1 MINVSTQLKKE
12 SLTNRNYYV
21 TANVTLSDGTTLKL
35 GKKDFYLSG
44 NSLVDSADSGDFP
57 VGVAIEKTA
66 SLSLVNDD
74 GRFDDY
80 NFNGARFVI
89 FLNLQL
95 SDKLE
100 TIKRGTYIVSKK
112 PATASEISLS
122 LLDKMHN
129 TDKTYDSNLSFP
141 CTVKELLSECC
152 QQCGITLGD
161 VTFPNADFQIQKAP
175 SNATYRTVIG
185 MCAGIAG
192 GNARIDENDLLR
204 IITFDKTFTN
214 TTVYDGGAV
223 KNWTNGDDLDGG
235 TLNPWTTGTV
245 VDGGTLN
252 NNDYHALFS
261 IQNLQYDVDDI
272 IVTGVKYVEDETEYM
287 SGQDGY
293 VITIDNQLLSGNAQ
307 AGVEAIGNQL
317 IGLRMRPFSCDG
329 IANGYATFGD
339 PVEFIDTKNRVFRSF
354 ATDIEFVFGGSTS
367 WSCSAKSAEEDTSEF
382 IGEQQVAVEQ
392 SKKDIEKKLS
402 AYDVK
407 LKQMNELA
415 ANTLGFFYTEEIQED
430 GSVITY
436 RHDKPTLAD
445 SKIIYKTGVAGF
457 FLSIDGGQ
465 TWKAGFDSNGD
476 AVLNILYAIGIQSE
490 WINTRGLTAKD
501 NEGNITFRVDAGT
514 GRIDIIADSFMLRGK
529 TVEELAQSE
538 LNNFVSSVF
547 NDTVTNL
554 QAQID
559 GQIESFYYDYEPL
572 LTNEPASTW
581 ESDIDKIKHE
591 GDLFYW
597 KSKGFAYRFMK
608 EGDGWKWQLVQDTD
622 ITKAME
628 QAAKAQDT
636 ADGKRRVFTSTPQP
650 PYDAGDLWA
659 TSTEDGKASIKIC
672 KAGRDAGSFSSDDW
686 IDPKYVDGT
695 DVDDAITEYDTSL
708 GQTEVFNKLTNGGS
722 NKGIYIEDGEL
733 YINASYIL
741 SGVLAGKLINGKG
754 LNVTDKN
761 NQVTLKIDDDGNVYI
776 KATEFSLEGKNISD
790 VVAEESDKFR
800 TLNVILSNE
809 YQGIPTDKDGGYTS
823 FPSCSTTVKVLY
835 GSEDV
840 TKTSIIEWSASSG
853 VYGSSSGET
862 YIVTGLRAD
871 TGTVKVT
878 VTRGSL
884 TAEKI
889 FAIAKQ
895 KQGIQGIQGQTG
907 ATGATGNGISSITTY
922 YLASAYSSGIYTST
936 SGWTTSV
943 QSPTTSKP
951 YLWSY
956 QITYYTN
963 GGSSSTSPHIIGVR
977 GSDGADAGDLTQ
989 KQIFNILTNNGQTQ
1003 GIYLQNGHLYINAS
1017 YIKSGQISADL
1028 INLKNINVTNSSGT
1042 STFAIDDYGNVTLRP
1057 NTFALTN
1064 GDTIYS
1070 VAEDKASTALS
1081 SANSYTDNALSNLD
1095 IGKMSK
1101 QEIIDVLSDN
1111 SSNKGLYLSNGNV
1124 YMNADYINTGE
1135 LAGWEVGYKKL
1146 SASGTYGEVTLD
1158 ASTGEIYSE
1167 TNTGIYVPGYGTLY
1181 GTRIRGIN
1189 LYTGVVHASSVSLSN
1204 SVSAGDSVSASGK
1217 VKAGTHIEASGHFYS
1232 VGTGT
1237 DLADASIRGKLKVSG
1252 TKSRSVST
1260 VDYDEQ
1266 LFYCYEM
1273 PTPFFGDIGESVI
1286 SDDGT
1291 CMIDID
1297 DIFQE
1302 SANVGIKYY
1311 VFLQREG
1318 EGDCWI
1324 AEKEQNYFIVK
1335 GTPGLKFS
1343 FEIKARQAEYEHMRF
1358 TDPGDTAYT
1367 DARDIEIPEPNYESE
1382 EAEVSEPDYESELIN
1397 DRLSIINQMEVIL

>member
-21 TANVTLSDGTTLKL
+21 TANVTLSNGTTLKL

-44 NSLVDSADSGDFP
+44 NSLVDSADSRDFP

-74 GRFDDY
+74 GRFDGY
-80 NFNGARFVI
+80 NFNAARFVI
-89 FLNLQL
+89 FLNVQL
-95 SDKLE
+95 SDRIE
-100 TIKRGTYIVSKK
+100 AIKRGTYIVSKK

-129 TDKTYDSNLSFP
+129 ADKTYDSNLSFP

-161 VTFPNADFQIQKAP
+161 AMFPNADFQIRKAP

-185 MCAGIAG
+185 MCAGIVG

-214 TTVYDGGAV
+214 TTIYDGGAV

-245 VDGGTLN
+245 IDGGTLS

-261 IQNLQYDVDDI
+261 IQNLQYDVDDV

-307 AGVEAIGNQL
+307 AGIEAIGSQL

-354 ATDIEFVFGGSTS
+354 VTNVEFVFGGSTS
-367 WSCSAKSAEEDTSEF
+367 WGCSAKSAEEDVSEF
-382 IGEQQVAVEQ
+382 VGGQQAAVEQ

-415 ANTLGFFYTEEIQED
+415 ANTLGFFYTEEVQED

-445 SKIIYKTGVAGF
+445 SKVIYKTGVDGF
-457 FLSIDGGQ
+457 FLSVDGGQ

-490 WINTRGLTAKD
+490 WINTRGFTAKD
-501 NEGNITFRVDAGT
+501 NNGNT
-514 GRIDIIADSFMLRGK
+514 
-529 TVEELAQSE
+529 
-538 LNNFVSSVF
+538 
-547 NDTVTNL
+547 
-554 QAQID
+554 
-559 GQIESFYYDYEPL
+559 
-572 LTNEPASTW
+572 
-581 ESDIDKIKHE
+581 
-591 GDLFYW
+591 
-597 KSKGFAYRFMK
+597 
-608 EGDGWKWQLVQDTD
+608 
-622 ITKAME
+622 
-628 QAAKAQDT
+628 
-636 ADGKRRVFTSTPQP
+636 
-650 PYDAGDLWA
+650 
-659 TSTEDGKASIKIC
+659 
-672 KAGRDAGSFSSDDW
+672 
-686 IDPKYVDGT
+686 
-695 DVDDAITEYDTSL
+695 
-708 GQTEVFNKLTNGGS
+708 
-722 NKGIYIEDGEL
+722 
-733 YINASYIL
+733 
-741 SGVLAGKLINGKG
+741 
-754 LNVTDKN
+754 
-761 NQVTLKIDDDGNVYI
+761 TLKID
-776 KATEFSLEGKNISD
+776 
-790 VVAEESDKFR
+790 
-800 TLNVILSNE
+800 
-809 YQGIPTDKDGGYTS
+809 
-823 FPSCSTTVKVLY
+823 
-835 GSEDV
+835 
-840 TKTSIIEWSASSG
+840 
-853 VYGSSSGET
+853 
-862 YIVTGLRAD
+862 AD
-871 TGTVKVT
+871 TGAVT
-878 VTRGSL
+878 LEVENFTLKSRTIEQIAKDVVDGAVQNNVTIPNYYGTYVPTLQNYPASEWKSEEYKKHDGSIFMNFSTSRVYMFSGTDGTWQEL
-884 TAEKI
+884 DAEKI
-889 FAIAKQ
+889 VNFERVFNALTDNGKQ
-895 KQGIQGIQGQTG
+895 E
-907 ATGATGNGISSITTY
+907 
-922 YLASAYSSGIYTST
+922 GIYM
-936 SGWTTSV
+936 
-943 QSPTTSKP
+943 
-951 YLWSY
+951 
-956 QITYYTN
+956 
-963 GGSSSTSPHIIGVR
+963 
-977 GSDGADAGDLTQ
+977 
-989 KQIFNILTNNGQTQ
+989 
-1003 GIYLQNGHLYINAS
+1003 QNGHLYINAS

-1042 STFAIDDYGNVTLRP
+1042 STFAIDNYGNVTLRP
-1057 NTFALTN
+1057 NTFVLAN

-1070 VAEDKASTALS
+1070 IAENKASTALS
-1081 SANSYTDNALSNLD
+1081 NAKNYTDNALSNLD

-1135 LAGWEVGYKKL
+1135 LAGWEVGHKKL
-1146 SASGTYGEVTLD
+1146 SASGTYGEVILD
-1158 ASTGEIYSE
+1158 ASSGEIYSE
-1167 TNTGIYVPGYGTLY
+1167 TNTGVYVPGYGTLY

-1189 LYTGVVHASSVSLSN
+1189 LYTGTVHASSASFN
-1204 SVSAGDSVSASGK
+1204 TSVSASSISASSVSASGK
-1217 VKAGTHIEASGHFYS
+1217 VKAGTHVEASGHFYS
-1232 VGTGT
+1232 IGTGT
-1237 DLADASIRGKLKVSG
+1237 DLADASIRGKLKVNG

-1343 FEIKARQAEYEHMRF
+1343 FEIKARQVEYEHMRF

-1382 EAEVSEPDYESELIN
+1382 EAEVLEPDYESELIN
-1397 DRLSIINQMEVIL
+1397 DRLSIINQMEVIS

>member
-21 TANVTLSDGTTLKL
+21 TANVTLSNGTTLKL

-74 GRFDDY
+74 GRFDGY
-80 NFNGARFVI
+80 NFNAARFVI
-89 FLNLQL
+89 FLNVQL
-95 SDKLE
+95 SDRIE
-100 TIKRGTYIVSKK
+100 AIKRGTYIVSKK

-129 TDKTYDSNLSFP
+129 ADKTYDSNLSFP
-141 CTVKELLSECC
+141 CTTKELLSECC
-152 QQCGITLGD
+152 RQCNITLGD
-161 VTFPNADFQIQKAP
+161 ATFPNSNFQIQQAP
-175 SNATYRTVIG
+175 SSATYRTVIG

-214 TTVYDGGAV
+214 TTIYDGGAV
-223 KNWTNGDDLDGG
+223 KNWTGGDNLDGG
-235 TLNPWTTGTV
+235 ALNPWTTGTV
-245 VDGGTLN
+245 IDGGTLS

-261 IQNLQYDVDDI
+261 IQNLQYDVDDV
-272 IVTGVKYVEDETEYM
+272 IVTGVKYVEDEIEYM

-293 VITIDNQLLSGNAQ
+293 VLTIDNQLLSGNAQ

-354 ATDIEFVFGGSTS
+354 ATNVEFVFGGSTS
-367 WSCSAKSAEEDTSEF
+367 WSCSAKSAEEDASEF
-382 IGEQQVAVEQ
+382 IGEQQAAVEQ
-392 SKKDIEKKLS
+392 AKKDAEKKLS

-415 ANTLGFFYTEEIQED
+415 ANTLGFFYTEERQED

-445 SKIIYKTGVAGF
+445 SKVIYKTGVDGF

-490 WINTRGLTAKD
+490 WINTRGFTAKD
-501 NEGNITFRVDAGT
+501 NNGNTTLG
-514 GRIDIIADSFMLRGK
+514 ID
-529 TVEELAQSE
+529 
-538 LNNFVSSVF
+538 
-547 NDTVTNL
+547 
-554 QAQID
+554 
-559 GQIESFYYDYEPL
+559 
-572 LTNEPASTW
+572 
-581 ESDIDKIKHE
+581 
-591 GDLFYW
+591 
-597 KSKGFAYRFMK
+597 
-608 EGDGWKWQLVQDTD
+608 
-622 ITKAME
+622 
-628 QAAKAQDT
+628 
-636 ADGKRRVFTSTPQP
+636 
-650 PYDAGDLWA
+650 
-659 TSTEDGKASIKIC
+659 
-672 KAGRDAGSFSSDDW
+672 
-686 IDPKYVDGT
+686 
-695 DVDDAITEYDTSL
+695 
-708 GQTEVFNKLTNGGS
+708 
-722 NKGIYIEDGEL
+722 
-733 YINASYIL
+733 
-741 SGVLAGKLINGKG
+741 
-754 LNVTDKN
+754 
-761 NQVTLKIDDDGNVYI
+761 
-776 KATEFSLEGKNISD
+776 
-790 VVAEESDKFR
+790 
-800 TLNVILSNE
+800 
-809 YQGIPTDKDGGYTS
+809 
-823 FPSCSTTVKVLY
+823 
-835 GSEDV
+835 
-840 TKTSIIEWSASSG
+840 
-853 VYGSSSGET
+853 
-862 YIVTGLRAD
+862 AD
-871 TGTVKVT
+871 TGAVT
-878 VTRGSL
+878 LEVENFTLKSRTIEQIAKDVVDGSVRNVTIPNYYGTYTPTLQNYPASEWKSEEYEKHDGSIFMNFSTSQVYMFSGTDGAWREL
-884 TAEKI
+884 DAEKI
-889 FAIAKQ
+889 VNFERVFNALTDNGKQ
-895 KQGIQGIQGQTG
+895 E
-907 ATGATGNGISSITTY
+907 
-922 YLASAYSSGIYTST
+922 GIYM
-936 SGWTTSV
+936 
-943 QSPTTSKP
+943 
-951 YLWSY
+951 
-956 QITYYTN
+956 
-963 GGSSSTSPHIIGVR
+963 
-977 GSDGADAGDLTQ
+977 
-989 KQIFNILTNNGQTQ
+989 
-1003 GIYLQNGHLYINAS
+1003 QNGHLYINAS

-1028 INLKNINVTNSSGT
+1028 INLKNINVTNSSGV
-1042 STFAIDDYGNVTLRP
+1042 STFAIDNYGNVTLKP

-1081 SANSYTDNALSNLD
+1081 NANRYTDNALSDLD

-1101 QEIIDVLSDN
+1101 QEIINVLSDN
-1111 SSNKGLYLSNGNV
+1111 SNNKGLYLSNGNV

-1135 LAGWEVGYKKL
+1135 LAGWKVGLKKL
-1146 SASGTYGEVTLD
+1146 SASGTYGAVTLD
-1158 ASTGEIYSE
+1158 ASAGEIYSE

-1189 LYTGVVHASSVSLSN
+1189 LYTGTVHASSASIGT
-1204 SVSAGDSVSASGK
+1204 SVSADSVSTSK
-1217 VKAGTHIEASGHFYS
+1217 KIEVGTHVEASGHFYS
-1232 VGTGT
+1232 GGTGT

-1324 AEKEQNYFIVK
+1324 AEKEQNYFVVK

-1382 EAEVSEPDYESELIN
+1382 ETEVSEPDYESELIN
-1397 DRLSIINQMEVIL
+1397 DRLSIINQMEVIS

>member
-21 TANVTLSDGTTLKL
+21 TANVTLSNGTTLKL

-57 VGVAIEKTA
+57 VGVAIAKTA

-74 GRFDDY
+74 GRFDGY
-80 NFNGARFVI
+80 NFNAARFVI
-89 FLNLQL
+89 FLNVQL
-95 SDKLE
+95 SDRIE

-129 TDKTYDSNLSFP
+129 ADKTYDSNLSFP

-161 VTFPNADFQIQKAP
+161 AMFPNADFQIQKVP

-185 MCAGIAG
+185 MCAGIVG

-214 TTVYDGGAV
+214 TTIYDGGAV

-245 VDGGTLN
+245 IDGGTLS

-261 IQNLQYDVDDI
+261 IQNLQYDVDDV

-307 AGVEAIGNQL
+307 AGIEAIGSQL

-354 ATDIEFVFGGSTS
+354 ATNVEFVFGGSTS
-367 WSCSAKSAEEDTSEF
+367 WSCSAKSAEEDASEF
-382 IGEQQVAVEQ
+382 IGGQQAVVEQ
-392 SKKDIEKKLS
+392 AKKDTEKKLS

-415 ANTLGFFYTEEIQED
+415 ANTLGFFYTEEAQED

-445 SKIIYKTGVAGF
+445 SKVIYKTSADGF
-457 FLSIDGGQ
+457 FLSVDGGQ

-490 WINTRGLTAKD
+490 WINTRGFTAKD
-501 NEGNITFRVDAGT
+501 NNGDVTFRVDADT
-514 GRIDIIADSFMLRGK
+514 GHVDIVANSFQLKGK
-529 TVEELAQSE
+529 TIQEIAKESAKNYVD
-538 LNNFVSSVF
+538 SV
-547 NDTVTNL
+547 V
-554 QAQID
+554 ID
-559 GQIESFYYDYEPL
+559 GIDVSTQYFYAYDPTLENAPASEWTDVDAKDKHLNDIFYNTSTKKMFRFVKIDGTYSWESFDDPDIKVAL
-572 LTNEPASTW
+572 DAAST
-581 ESDIDKIKHE
+581 
-591 GDLFYW
+591 
-597 KSKGFAYRFMK
+597 
-608 EGDGWKWQLVQDTD
+608 
-622 ITKAME
+622 
-628 QAAKAQDT
+628 AQDT
-636 ADGKRRVFTSTPQP
+636 ADGKRRVFLVTPTP
-650 PYDAGDLWA
+650 PYDEGDMWV
-659 TSTEDGKASIKIC
+659 TSTTNGKGEIKIC
-672 KAGRDAGSFSSDDW
+672 KTPRKSGAFSSADW
-686 IDPKYVDGT
+686 ISPSYVDSD
-695 DVDDAITEYDTSL
+695 DVDNAISEYDTSL
-708 GQTEVFNKLTNGGS
+708 GQPEVFNKLTNNGK
-722 NKGIYIEDGEL
+722 NKGIYIQDGEL

-761 NQVTLKIDDDGNVYI
+761 GQVTLKIDDDGNVYI

-790 VVAEESDKFR
+790 VVAEESGKFR

-823 FPSCSTTVKVLY
+823 FPSCSTTVQVLY

-840 TKTSIIEWSASSG
+840 TKTSIIEWSTSSG
-853 VYGSSSGET
+853 VYGSSYGET
-862 YIVTGLRAD
+862 YIVTGLSTDA
-871 TGTVKVT
+871 GTVKVT

-895 KQGIQGIQGQTG
+895 KQGIQGMQGQTGATG
-907 ATGATGNGISSITTY
+907 ATGATGNGISSVTTY
-922 YLASAYSSGIYTST
+922 YLATSESNYVYTYT
-936 SGWTTSV
+936 SGWTTSI
-943 QSPTTSKP
+943 QTPTADKP

-956 QITYYTN
+956 QTTYYTDGTSN
-963 GGSSSTSPHIIGVR
+963 STSPHIIGIR
-977 GSDGADAGDLTQ
+977 GKDGENGKDAGDLTQ
-989 KQIFNILTNNGQTQ
+989 EQIFNILTNNGQTQ
-1003 GIYLQNGHLYINAS
+1003 GIYLQNSLLYINAS
-1017 YIKSGQISADL
+1017 YI
-1028 INLKNINVTNSSGT
+1028 
-1042 STFAIDDYGNVTLRP
+1042 
-1057 NTFALTN
+1057 
-1064 GDTIYS
+1064 
-1070 VAEDKASTALS
+1070 
-1081 SANSYTDNALSNLD
+1081 
-1095 IGKMSK
+1095 
-1101 QEIIDVLSDN
+1101 
-1111 SSNKGLYLSNGNV
+1111 
-1124 YMNADYINTGE
+1124 NTGA

-1146 SASGTYGEVTLD
+1146 TADGTYGKIILN
-1158 ASTGEIYSE
+1158 ASTGEVYSE
-1167 TNTGIYVPGYGTLY
+1167 TNTGVYVPGYGTLY

-1189 LYTGVVHASSVSLSN
+1189 LYTGTVHASSVSVN
-1204 SVSAGDSVSASGK
+1204 TSVSAGSVSADSISASKK
-1217 VKAGTHIEASGHFYS
+1217 VKAGTHVEASGHFYS

-1237 DLADASIRGKLKVSG
+1237 DLADLSVRG
-1252 TKSRSVST
+1252 TKKRIFPT
-1260 VDYDEQ
+1260 KNYGTQ
-1266 LFYCYEM
+1266 AFYCYEM
-1273 PTPFFGDIGESVI
+1273 ASPMFGDIGEASI
-1286 SDDGT
+1286 SEDGT
-1291 CMIDID
+1291 CLIDID

-1302 SANVGIKYY
+1302 STNVRIEYY
-1311 VFLQREG
+1311 VFLQKEG
-1318 EGDCWI
+1318 DGDCWVDQ
-1324 AEKEQNYFIVK
+1324 KEQTYFTVK
-1335 GTPGLKFS
+1335 GTPGLKFA
-1343 FEIKARQAEYEHMRF
+1343 FEVKARQADYEHMRF
-1358 TDPGDTAYT
+1358 ADASETAYDRAIDT
-1367 DARDIEIPEPNYESE
+1367 DMPEPDYSKSLEI
-1382 EAEVSEPDYESELIN
+1382 SEPDYEKELLN
-1397 DRLSIINQMEVIL
+1397 NRKKIIDEMEEIS

>member
-1 MINVSTQLKKE
+1 MINVSTQFKKE

-21 TANVTLSDGTTLKL
+21 TANVTLSNGTALKL

-74 GRFDDY
+74 GRFDGY
-80 NFNGARFVI
+80 NFNAARFVI
-89 FLNLQL
+89 FLNVQL
-95 SDKLE
+95 SDRIE

-152 QQCGITLGD
+152 QQCKITLGD
-161 VTFPNADFQIQKAP
+161 AMFPNADFQIQKAP
-175 SNATYRTVIG
+175 SNTTYRTAIG

-214 TTVYDGGAV
+214 TAIYDGGTV
-223 KNWTNGDDLDGG
+223 KNWTGGDNLDGG

-245 VDGGTLN
+245 IDGGTLN

-261 IQNLQYDVDDI
+261 IQNLQYDVDDVV
-272 IVTGVKYVEDETEYM
+272 VTGVKYIEDETEYM

-354 ATDIEFVFGGSTS
+354 VTDIEFVFGGSTS
-367 WSCSAKSAEEDTSEF
+367 WSCNAKSAEEDVSEF
-382 IGEQQVAVEQ
+382 TGGQQAVVEQ
-392 SKKDIEKKLS
+392 VKKDTEKKLS

-415 ANTLGFFYTEEIQED
+415 ANTLGFYYTEEVQAD
-430 GSVITY
+430 GSTISY

-445 SKIIYKTGVAGF
+445 SKVIYKTGVDGF

-490 WINTRGLTAKD
+490 WINTRGFTAKD
-501 NEGNITFRVDAGT
+501 NNGNTT
-514 GRIDIIADSFMLRGK
+514 LRIDANTGAVTLEVENFTLKSRTIEQIAKDVVNGAVR
-529 TVEELAQSE
+529 
-538 LNNFVSSVF
+538 N
-547 NDTVTNL
+547 VTIPNYYGTYVPTL
-554 QAQID
+554 QN
-559 GQIESFYYDYEPL
+559 Y
-572 LTNEPASTW
+572 PASEW
-581 ESDIDKIKHE
+581 KKEEYEKHD
-591 GDLFYW
+591 G
-597 KSKGFAYRFMK
+597 SIFMN
-608 EGDGWKWQLVQDTD
+608 
-622 ITKAME
+622 
-628 QAAKAQDT
+628 
-636 ADGKRRVFTSTPQP
+636 FSTSQV
-650 PYDAGDLWA
+650 YM
-659 TSTEDGKASIKIC
+659 
-672 KAGRDAGSFSSDDW
+672 FSGT
-686 IDPKYVDGT
+686 DGT
-695 DVDDAITEYDTSL
+695 W
-708 GQTEVFNKLTNGGS
+708 K
-722 NKGIYIEDGEL
+722 EL
-733 YINASYIL
+733 
-741 SGVLAGKLINGKG
+741 
-754 LNVTDKN
+754 D
-761 NQVTLKIDDDGNVYI
+761 
-776 KATEFSLEGKNISD
+776 
-790 VVAEESDKFR
+790 
-800 TLNVILSNE
+800 
-809 YQGIPTDKDGGYTS
+809 
-823 FPSCSTTVKVLY
+823 
-835 GSEDV
+835 
-840 TKTSIIEWSASSG
+840 
-853 VYGSSSGET
+853 
-862 YIVTGLRAD
+862 
-871 TGTVKVT
+871 
-878 VTRGSL
+878 
-884 TAEKI
+884 AEKI
-889 FAIAKQ
+889 VNFERVFNAL
-895 KQGIQGIQGQTG
+895 TD
-907 ATGATGNGISSITTY
+907 NGRQE
-922 YLASAYSSGIYTST
+922 GIYM
-936 SGWTTSV
+936 
-943 QSPTTSKP
+943 
-951 YLWSY
+951 
-956 QITYYTN
+956 
-963 GGSSSTSPHIIGVR
+963 
-977 GSDGADAGDLTQ
+977 
-989 KQIFNILTNNGQTQ
+989 
-1003 GIYLQNGHLYINAS
+1003 QNGHLYINAS

-1028 INLKNINVTNSSGT
+1028 INLKNINVTNSSGI
-1042 STFAIDDYGNVTLRP
+1042 STFAIDNYGNVTLRP
-1057 NTFALTN
+1057 NTFVLTN

-1070 VAEDKASTALS
+1070 IAENKASAALS
-1081 SANSYTDNALSNLD
+1081 NANRYTDNALGNLD

-1101 QEIIDVLSDN
+1101 QEIINVLSDN

-1135 LAGWEVGYKKL
+1135 LAGWKVELKKL
-1146 SASGTYGEVTLD
+1146 SASGTYGKVTLD
-1158 ASTGEIYSE
+1158 ASAGEIYSE
-1167 TNTGIYVPGYGTLY
+1167 TNTGVYVPGYGTLY
-1181 GTRIRGIN
+1181 GTRIRGID
-1189 LYTGVVHASSVSLSN
+1189 LYTGTVHASSVSVDT
-1204 SVSAGDSVSASGK
+1204 SVSAGSVSASKK
-1217 VKAGTHIEASGHFYS
+1217 VTAGTHIEARGHFYS
-1232 VGTGT
+1232 AGTGT

-1273 PTPFFGDIGESVI
+1273 PTPFFGDIGESAI
-1286 SDDGT
+1286 SEDGT

-1311 VFLQREG
+1311 VFLQKEG

-1343 FEIKARQAEYEHMRF
+1343 FEIKARQIEYEHMRF
-1358 TDPGDTAYT
+1358 ADPGDTAYT
-1367 DARDIEIPEPNYESE
+1367 DAEDIEIP
-1382 EAEVSEPDYESELIN
+1382 EPDYESELID
-1397 DRLSIINQMEVIL
+1397 DRANIINQMEVIS

>member
-21 TANVTLSDGTTLKL
+21 TANVTLSNGATLKL

-74 GRFDDY
+74 GRFDGY
-80 NFNGARFVI
+80 NFNAARFVI
-89 FLNLQL
+89 FLNVRL
-95 SDKLE
+95 SDRIE

-129 TDKTYDSNLSFP
+129 ADKTYDSNLSFP

-161 VTFPNADFQIQKAP
+161 AMFPNADFQIQKAP

-185 MCAGIAG
+185 MCAGIVG

-214 TTVYDGGAV
+214 TTIYDGGAV

-245 VDGGTLN
+245 IDGGTLS

-261 IQNLQYDVDDI
+261 IQNLQYDVDDV

-307 AGVEAIGNQL
+307 AGIEAIGSQL

-354 ATDIEFVFGGSTS
+354 VTNVEFVFGGSTS
-367 WSCSAKSAEEDTSEF
+367 WGCSAKSAEEDVSEF
-382 IGEQQVAVEQ
+382 VGGQQAAVEQ

-415 ANTLGFFYTEEIQED
+415 ANTLGFFYTEEVQED

-445 SKIIYKTGVAGF
+445 SKVIYKTGVDGF
-457 FLSIDGGQ
+457 FLSVDGGQ

-490 WINTRGLTAKD
+490 WINTRGFTAKD
-501 NEGNITFRVDAGT
+501 NNGNT
-514 GRIDIIADSFMLRGK
+514 
-529 TVEELAQSE
+529 
-538 LNNFVSSVF
+538 
-547 NDTVTNL
+547 
-554 QAQID
+554 
-559 GQIESFYYDYEPL
+559 
-572 LTNEPASTW
+572 
-581 ESDIDKIKHE
+581 
-591 GDLFYW
+591 
-597 KSKGFAYRFMK
+597 
-608 EGDGWKWQLVQDTD
+608 
-622 ITKAME
+622 
-628 QAAKAQDT
+628 
-636 ADGKRRVFTSTPQP
+636 
-650 PYDAGDLWA
+650 
-659 TSTEDGKASIKIC
+659 
-672 KAGRDAGSFSSDDW
+672 
-686 IDPKYVDGT
+686 
-695 DVDDAITEYDTSL
+695 
-708 GQTEVFNKLTNGGS
+708 
-722 NKGIYIEDGEL
+722 
-733 YINASYIL
+733 
-741 SGVLAGKLINGKG
+741 
-754 LNVTDKN
+754 
-761 NQVTLKIDDDGNVYI
+761 TLKID
-776 KATEFSLEGKNISD
+776 
-790 VVAEESDKFR
+790 
-800 TLNVILSNE
+800 
-809 YQGIPTDKDGGYTS
+809 
-823 FPSCSTTVKVLY
+823 
-835 GSEDV
+835 
-840 TKTSIIEWSASSG
+840 
-853 VYGSSSGET
+853 
-862 YIVTGLRAD
+862 AD
-871 TGTVKVT
+871 TGAVT
-878 VTRGSL
+878 LEVENFTLKSRTIEQIAKDVVDGAVQNNVTIPNYYGTYVPTLQNYPASEWKSEEYKKHDGSIFMNFSTSRVYMFSGTDGTWQEL
-884 TAEKI
+884 DAEKI
-889 FAIAKQ
+889 VNFERVFNALTDNGKQ
-895 KQGIQGIQGQTG
+895 E
-907 ATGATGNGISSITTY
+907 
-922 YLASAYSSGIYTST
+922 GIYM
-936 SGWTTSV
+936 
-943 QSPTTSKP
+943 
-951 YLWSY
+951 
-956 QITYYTN
+956 
-963 GGSSSTSPHIIGVR
+963 
-977 GSDGADAGDLTQ
+977 
-989 KQIFNILTNNGQTQ
+989 
-1003 GIYLQNGHLYINAS
+1003 QNGHLYINAS

-1042 STFAIDDYGNVTLRP
+1042 STFAIDNYGNVTLRP
-1057 NTFALTN
+1057 NTFVLAN

-1081 SANSYTDNALSNLD
+1081 NANRYTDNALSDLD

-1135 LAGWEVGYKKL
+1135 LAGWEVGHKKL
-1146 SASGTYGEVTLD
+1146 SASGTYGEVILD
-1158 ASTGEIYSE
+1158 ASSGEIYSE
-1167 TNTGIYVPGYGTLY
+1167 TNTGVYVPGYGTLY

-1189 LYTGVVHASSVSLSN
+1189 LYTGTVHASSASFN
-1204 SVSAGDSVSASGK
+1204 TSVSASSISASSVSASGK
-1217 VKAGTHIEASGHFYS
+1217 VKAGTHVEASGHFYS
-1232 VGTGT
+1232 IGTGT
-1237 DLADASIRGKLKVSG
+1237 DLADASIRGKLKVNG

-1318 EGDCWI
+1318 EGNCWI

-1397 DRLSIINQMEVIL
+1397 DRLNIINQMEVIS

>member
-21 TANVTLSDGTTLKL
+21 TANVTLSNGTTLKL

-74 GRFDDY
+74 GRFDGY
-80 NFNGARFVI
+80 NFNAARFVI
-89 FLNLQL
+89 FLNVQL
-95 SDKLE
+95 SDRIE

-129 TDKTYDSNLSFP
+129 ADKTYDSNLSFP

-161 VTFPNADFQIQKAP
+161 AMFPNADFQIRKAP

-214 TTVYDGGAV
+214 TTIYDGGAV

-245 VDGGTLN
+245 IDGGTLS

-261 IQNLQYDVDDI
+261 IQNLQYDVDDV
-272 IVTGVKYVEDETEYM
+272 IVTGVKYVEDEAEYM

-354 ATDIEFVFGGSTS
+354 VTDIEFVFGGSTS
-367 WSCSAKSAEEDTSEF
+367 WSCSAKSAEEDASEF
-382 IGEQQVAVEQ
+382 IGEQQAVVEQ
-392 SKKDIEKKLS
+392 AKKDTEKKLS
-402 AYDVK
+402 AYDIK

-415 ANTLGFFYTEEIQED
+415 ANTLGFFYTEEMQED

-445 SKIIYKTGVAGF
+445 SKVIYKTGVDGF

-490 WINTRGLTAKD
+490 WINTRGFTAKD
-501 NEGNITFRVDAGT
+501 NNGDVTLRVDADT
-514 GRIDIIADSFMLRGK
+514 GRVDIVANSFQLKGK
-529 TVEELAQSE
+529 TIKEIANESAKSYVDSVITDGIDVSTQYFYAYDPTLENVPASE
-538 LNNFVSSVF
+538 WTDVDAKDKHLNDIFYNTSTKKMFRFVK
-547 NDTVTNL
+547 
-554 QAQID
+554 ID
-559 GQIESFYYDYEPL
+559 GTYSWESFDDPDIKVAL
-572 LTNEPASTW
+572 DAAST
-581 ESDIDKIKHE
+581 
-591 GDLFYW
+591 
-597 KSKGFAYRFMK
+597 
-608 EGDGWKWQLVQDTD
+608 
-622 ITKAME
+622 
-628 QAAKAQDT
+628 AQDT
-636 ADGKRRVFTSTPQP
+636 ADGKRRVFLVTPTP
-650 PYDAGDLWA
+650 PYDEGDMWV
-659 TSTEDGKASIKIC
+659 TSTTNGKGEIKIC
-672 KAGRDAGSFSSDDW
+672 KTPRKSGAFSSADW
-686 IDPKYVDGT
+686 ISPSYVDSD
-695 DVDDAITEYDTSL
+695 DVDNAISEYDTSL
-708 GQTEVFNKLTNGGS
+708 GQPEVFNKLTNNGK
-722 NKGIYIEDGEL
+722 NKGIYIQDGEL

-761 NQVTLKIDDDGNVYI
+761 GQVTLKIDDDGNVYI

-790 VVAEESDKFR
+790 VVAEESGKFR

-823 FPSCSTTVKVLY
+823 FPSCSTTVQVLY

-840 TKTSIIEWSASSG
+840 TKTSIIEWSTSSG
-853 VYGSSSGET
+853 VYGSSYGET
-862 YIVTGLRAD
+862 YIVTGLSTDA
-871 TGTVKVT
+871 GTVKVT

-895 KQGIQGIQGQTG
+895 KQGIQGMQGQTGATG
-907 ATGATGNGISSITTY
+907 ATGATGNGISSVTTY
-922 YLASAYSSGIYTST
+922 YLATSESNYVYTYT
-936 SGWTTSV
+936 SGWTTSI
-943 QSPTTSKP
+943 QTPTADKP

-956 QITYYTN
+956 QTTYYTDGTSN
-963 GGSSSTSPHIIGVR
+963 STSPHIIGIR
-977 GSDGADAGDLTQ
+977 GKDGENGKDAGDLTQ
-989 KQIFNILTNNGQTQ
+989 EQIFNILTNNGQTQ
-1003 GIYLQNGHLYINAS
+1003 GIYLQNSLLYINAS
-1017 YIKSGQISADL
+1017 YI
-1028 INLKNINVTNSSGT
+1028 
-1042 STFAIDDYGNVTLRP
+1042 
-1057 NTFALTN
+1057 
-1064 GDTIYS
+1064 
-1070 VAEDKASTALS
+1070 
-1081 SANSYTDNALSNLD
+1081 
-1095 IGKMSK
+1095 
-1101 QEIIDVLSDN
+1101 
-1111 SSNKGLYLSNGNV
+1111 
-1124 YMNADYINTGE
+1124 NTGA

-1146 SASGTYGEVTLD
+1146 TADGTYGKIILD
-1158 ASTGEIYSE
+1158 ASTGEVYSE
-1167 TNTGIYVPGYGTLY
+1167 TNTGVYVPGYGTLY

-1189 LYTGVVHASSVSLSN
+1189 LYTGTVHASSVSVN
-1204 SVSAGDSVSASGK
+1204 TSVSAGSVSADSISASKK
-1217 VKAGTHIEASGHFYS
+1217 VKAGTHVEASGHFYS

-1237 DLADASIRGKLKVSG
+1237 DLADLSVRG
-1252 TKSRSVST
+1252 TKKRIFPT
-1260 VDYDEQ
+1260 KNYGTQ
-1266 LFYCYEM
+1266 AFYCYEM
-1273 PTPFFGDIGESVI
+1273 ASPMFGDIGEASI
-1286 SDDGT
+1286 SEDGT
-1291 CMIDID
+1291 CLIDID

-1302 SANVGIKYY
+1302 STNVRIEYY
-1311 VFLQREG
+1311 VFLQKEG
-1318 EGDCWI
+1318 DGDCWVDQ
-1324 AEKEQNYFIVK
+1324 KEQTYFTVK
-1335 GTPGLKFS
+1335 GTPGLKFA
-1343 FEIKARQAEYEHMRF
+1343 FEVKARQADYEHMRF
-1358 TDPGDTAYT
+1358 ADASETAYDRAIDT
-1367 DARDIEIPEPNYESE
+1367 DMPEPDYSKSLEI
-1382 EAEVSEPDYESELIN
+1382 SEPDYEKELLN
-1397 DRLSIINQMEVIL
+1397 NRKKIIDEMEEIS

>member
-21 TANVTLSDGTTLKL
+21 TANVTLSNGTTLKL

-74 GRFDDY
+74 GRFDGY
-80 NFNGARFVI
+80 NFNAARFVI
-89 FLNLQL
+89 FLNVQL
-95 SDKLE
+95 SDRIE
-100 TIKRGTYIVSKK
+100 AIKRGTYIVSKK

-129 TDKTYDSNLSFP
+129 ADKTYDSNLSFP

-161 VTFPNADFQIQKAP
+161 AMFPNADFQIQKAP
-175 SNATYRTVIG
+175 SNATYRTAIG

-214 TTVYDGGAV
+214 TTIYDGGTV

-245 VDGGTLN
+245 VDGGTLS

-261 IQNLQYDVDDI
+261 IQNLQYDVDDV

-354 ATDIEFVFGGSTS
+354 VTDIEFVFGGSTS
-367 WSCSAKSAEEDTSEF
+367 WSCSAKSAEEDASEF
-382 IGEQQVAVEQ
+382 IGDQQTAVEQ

-430 GSVITY
+430 DSVITY

-445 SKIIYKTGVAGF
+445 SKVIYKTGVDGF
-457 FLSIDGGQ
+457 FLSVDGGQ

-490 WINTRGLTAKD
+490 WINTRGFTAKD
-501 NEGNITFRVDAGT
+501 NNGNTT
-514 GRIDIIADSFMLRGK
+514 LRIDADTGAVTLEVENFTLKSRTIEQIAKD
-529 TVEELAQSE
+529 V
-538 LNNFVSSVF
+538 
-547 NDTVTNL
+547 
-554 QAQID
+554 
-559 GQIESFYYDYEPL
+559 
-572 LTNEPASTW
+572 
-581 ESDIDKIKHE
+581 
-591 GDLFYW
+591 
-597 KSKGFAYRFMK
+597 
-608 EGDGWKWQLVQDTD
+608 
-622 ITKAME
+622 
-628 QAAKAQDT
+628 
-636 ADGKRRVFTSTPQP
+636 
-650 PYDAGDLWA
+650 
-659 TSTEDGKASIKIC
+659 
-672 KAGRDAGSFSSDDW
+672 
-686 IDPKYVDGT
+686 VDGT
-695 DVDDAITEYDTSL
+695 VQSNVTIPNYYGTYVPTLQNYPASEWKSEEYKKHDGSIFMNFSTSQVYMFSGTDGTWQELDAKKIVNFER
-708 GQTEVFNKLTNGGS
+708 VFNALTDNG
-722 NKGIYIEDGEL
+722 KQEGIYM
-733 YINASYIL
+733 
-741 SGVLAGKLINGKG
+741 
-754 LNVTDKN
+754 
-761 NQVTLKIDDDGNVYI
+761 
-776 KATEFSLEGKNISD
+776 
-790 VVAEESDKFR
+790 
-800 TLNVILSNE
+800 
-809 YQGIPTDKDGGYTS
+809 
-823 FPSCSTTVKVLY
+823 
-835 GSEDV
+835 
-840 TKTSIIEWSASSG
+840 
-853 VYGSSSGET
+853 
-862 YIVTGLRAD
+862 
-871 TGTVKVT
+871 
-878 VTRGSL
+878 
-884 TAEKI
+884 
-889 FAIAKQ
+889 
-895 KQGIQGIQGQTG
+895 
-907 ATGATGNGISSITTY
+907 
-922 YLASAYSSGIYTST
+922 
-936 SGWTTSV
+936 
-943 QSPTTSKP
+943 
-951 YLWSY
+951 
-956 QITYYTN
+956 
-963 GGSSSTSPHIIGVR
+963 
-977 GSDGADAGDLTQ
+977 
-989 KQIFNILTNNGQTQ
+989 
-1003 GIYLQNGHLYINAS
+1003 QNGHLYINAS

-1028 INLKNINVTNSSGT
+1028 INLKNINVTNSSGV
-1042 STFAIDDYGNVTLRP
+1042 STFAIDNYGNVTLRP

-1081 SANSYTDNALSNLD
+1081 NANRYTDKALSDLD

-1111 SSNKGLYLSNGNV
+1111 SSNKGLYLVNGNV

-1135 LAGWEVGYKKL
+1135 LAGWKVGIKKL
-1146 SASGTYGEVTLD
+1146 SASGTYGKVTLD

-1167 TNTGIYVPGYGTLY
+1167 TNTGVYVPGYGTLY

-1189 LYTGVVHASSVSLSN
+1189 LYTGAVHASSVSVN
-1204 SVSAGDSVSASGK
+1204 TSVSADSVSTSK
-1217 VKAGTHIEASGHFYS
+1217 KIEAGTHVNASGHFYS

-1260 VDYDEQ
+1260 IDYDEQ

-1302 SANVGIKYY
+1302 SANVDIKYY

-1367 DARDIEIPEPNYESE
+1367 DARDIEIPEPDYESE
-1382 EAEVSEPDYESELIN
+1382 GVEVSEPDYESELIS
-1397 DRLSIINQMEVIL
+1397 DRLSIINQMEVIS

>member
-21 TANVTLSDGTTLKL
+21 TANVTLSNGATLKL

-74 GRFDDY
+74 GRFDGY
-80 NFNGARFVI
+80 NFNAARFVI
-89 FLNLQL
+89 FLNVRL
-95 SDKLE
+95 SDRIE

-129 TDKTYDSNLSFP
+129 ADKTYDSNLSFP

-161 VTFPNADFQIQKAP
+161 AMFPNADFQIQKAP

-185 MCAGIAG
+185 MCAGIVG

-214 TTVYDGGAV
+214 TTIYDGGAV

-245 VDGGTLN
+245 IDGGTLS

-261 IQNLQYDVDDI
+261 IQNLQYDVDDV

-307 AGVEAIGNQL
+307 AGIEAIGSQL

-354 ATDIEFVFGGSTS
+354 VTNVEFVFGGSTS
-367 WSCSAKSAEEDTSEF
+367 WGCSAKSAEEDVSEF
-382 IGEQQVAVEQ
+382 VGGQQAAVEQ

-415 ANTLGFFYTEEIQED
+415 ANTLGFFYTEEVQED

-445 SKIIYKTGVAGF
+445 SKVIYKTGVDGF
-457 FLSIDGGQ
+457 FLSVDGGQ

-490 WINTRGLTAKD
+490 WINTRGFTAKD
-501 NEGNITFRVDAGT
+501 NNGNT
-514 GRIDIIADSFMLRGK
+514 
-529 TVEELAQSE
+529 
-538 LNNFVSSVF
+538 
-547 NDTVTNL
+547 
-554 QAQID
+554 
-559 GQIESFYYDYEPL
+559 
-572 LTNEPASTW
+572 
-581 ESDIDKIKHE
+581 
-591 GDLFYW
+591 
-597 KSKGFAYRFMK
+597 
-608 EGDGWKWQLVQDTD
+608 
-622 ITKAME
+622 
-628 QAAKAQDT
+628 
-636 ADGKRRVFTSTPQP
+636 
-650 PYDAGDLWA
+650 
-659 TSTEDGKASIKIC
+659 
-672 KAGRDAGSFSSDDW
+672 
-686 IDPKYVDGT
+686 
-695 DVDDAITEYDTSL
+695 
-708 GQTEVFNKLTNGGS
+708 
-722 NKGIYIEDGEL
+722 
-733 YINASYIL
+733 
-741 SGVLAGKLINGKG
+741 
-754 LNVTDKN
+754 
-761 NQVTLKIDDDGNVYI
+761 TLKID
-776 KATEFSLEGKNISD
+776 
-790 VVAEESDKFR
+790 
-800 TLNVILSNE
+800 
-809 YQGIPTDKDGGYTS
+809 
-823 FPSCSTTVKVLY
+823 
-835 GSEDV
+835 
-840 TKTSIIEWSASSG
+840 
-853 VYGSSSGET
+853 
-862 YIVTGLRAD
+862 AD
-871 TGTVKVT
+871 TGAVT
-878 VTRGSL
+878 LEVENFTLKSRTIEQIAKDVVDGAVQNNVTIPNYYGTYVPTLQNYPASEWKSEEYKKHDGSIFMNFSTSRVYMFSGTDGTWQEL
-884 TAEKI
+884 DAEKI
-889 FAIAKQ
+889 VNFERVFNALTDNGKQ
-895 KQGIQGIQGQTG
+895 E
-907 ATGATGNGISSITTY
+907 
-922 YLASAYSSGIYTST
+922 GIYM
-936 SGWTTSV
+936 
-943 QSPTTSKP
+943 
-951 YLWSY
+951 
-956 QITYYTN
+956 
-963 GGSSSTSPHIIGVR
+963 
-977 GSDGADAGDLTQ
+977 
-989 KQIFNILTNNGQTQ
+989 
-1003 GIYLQNGHLYINAS
+1003 QNGHLYINAS

-1042 STFAIDDYGNVTLRP
+1042 STFAIDNYGNVTLRP
-1057 NTFALTN
+1057 NTFVLAN

-1070 VAEDKASTALS
+1070 IAENKASTALS
-1081 SANSYTDNALSNLD
+1081 NAKNYTDNALSNLD

-1135 LAGWEVGYKKL
+1135 LAGWEVGHKKL
-1146 SASGTYGEVTLD
+1146 SASGTYGEVILD
-1158 ASTGEIYSE
+1158 ASSGEIYSE
-1167 TNTGIYVPGYGTLY
+1167 TNTGVYVPGYGTLY

-1189 LYTGVVHASSVSLSN
+1189 LYTGTVHASSASFN
-1204 SVSAGDSVSASGK
+1204 TSVSASSISASSVSASGK
-1217 VKAGTHIEASGHFYS
+1217 IKAGTHVETSGHFYS
-1232 VGTGT
+1232 IGTGT
-1237 DLADASIRGKLKVSG
+1237 DLADASIRGKLKVNG

-1343 FEIKARQAEYEHMRF
+1343 FEIKARQVEYEHMRF

-1382 EAEVSEPDYESELIN
+1382 EAEVLEPDYESELIN
-1397 DRLSIINQMEVIL
+1397 DRLSIINQMEVIS

>member
-21 TANVTLSDGTTLKL
+21 TANVTLSNGTTLKL

-74 GRFDDY
+74 GRFDGY
-80 NFNGARFVI
+80 NFNAARFVI
-89 FLNLQL
+89 FLNVQL
-95 SDKLE
+95 SDRIE
-100 TIKRGTYIVSKK
+100 AIKRGTYIVSKK

-129 TDKTYDSNLSFP
+129 ADKTYDSNLSFP
-141 CTVKELLSECC
+141 CTTKELLSECC
-152 QQCGITLGD
+152 RQCNITLGD
-161 VTFPNADFQIQKAP
+161 ATFPNSNFQIQQAP
-175 SNATYRTVIG
+175 SSATYRTVIG

-214 TTVYDGGAV
+214 TTIYDGGAV
-223 KNWTNGDDLDGG
+223 KNWTGGDNLDGG
-235 TLNPWTTGTV
+235 TLKPWTTGTV
-245 VDGGTLN
+245 IDGGTLS

-261 IQNLQYDVDDI
+261 IQNLQYDVDDV

-307 AGVEAIGNQL
+307 AGVEAIGKQL

-339 PVEFIDTKNRVFRSF
+339 SVEFIDTKNRVFRSF
-354 ATDIEFVFGGSTS
+354 ATNVEFVFGGSTS
-367 WSCSAKSAEEDTSEF
+367 WSCSAKSAEEDVSEF
-382 IGEQQVAVEQ
+382 IGGQQAAVEQ

-407 LKQMNELA
+407 LKQMNELT

-436 RHDKPTLAD
+436 RHDKPILAD
-445 SKIIYKTGVAGF
+445 SKVIYKTSADGF
-457 FLSIDGGQ
+457 FLSVDGGQ

-490 WINTRGLTAKD
+490 WINTRGFTAKD
-501 NEGNITFRVDAGT
+501 NNGNTT
-514 GRIDIIADSFMLRGK
+514 LRI
-529 TVEELAQSE
+529 
-538 LNNFVSSVF
+538 N
-547 NDTVTNL
+547 
-554 QAQID
+554 
-559 GQIESFYYDYEPL
+559 
-572 LTNEPASTW
+572 
-581 ESDIDKIKHE
+581 
-591 GDLFYW
+591 
-597 KSKGFAYRFMK
+597 
-608 EGDGWKWQLVQDTD
+608 
-622 ITKAME
+622 
-628 QAAKAQDT
+628 
-636 ADGKRRVFTSTPQP
+636 
-650 PYDAGDLWA
+650 
-659 TSTEDGKASIKIC
+659 
-672 KAGRDAGSFSSDDW
+672 
-686 IDPKYVDGT
+686 
-695 DVDDAITEYDTSL
+695 
-708 GQTEVFNKLTNGGS
+708 
-722 NKGIYIEDGEL
+722 
-733 YINASYIL
+733 
-741 SGVLAGKLINGKG
+741 
-754 LNVTDKN
+754 
-761 NQVTLKIDDDGNVYI
+761 
-776 KATEFSLEGKNISD
+776 
-790 VVAEESDKFR
+790 
-800 TLNVILSNE
+800 
-809 YQGIPTDKDGGYTS
+809 
-823 FPSCSTTVKVLY
+823 
-835 GSEDV
+835 
-840 TKTSIIEWSASSG
+840 
-853 VYGSSSGET
+853 
-862 YIVTGLRAD
+862 AD
-871 TGTVKVT
+871 TGAVT
-878 VTRGSL
+878 LEVENFTLKSRTIEQIAKDVVDGSVRNVTIPNYYGTYTPTLQNYPASEWKSEEYEKHGGSIFMNFSTSQVYMFSGTDGAWREL
-884 TAEKI
+884 DAEKI
-889 FAIAKQ
+889 VNFERVFNALTDNGKQ
-895 KQGIQGIQGQTG
+895 E
-907 ATGATGNGISSITTY
+907 
-922 YLASAYSSGIYTST
+922 GIYM
-936 SGWTTSV
+936 
-943 QSPTTSKP
+943 
-951 YLWSY
+951 
-956 QITYYTN
+956 
-963 GGSSSTSPHIIGVR
+963 
-977 GSDGADAGDLTQ
+977 
-989 KQIFNILTNNGQTQ
+989 
-1003 GIYLQNGHLYINAS
+1003 QNGHLYINAS

-1028 INLKNINVTNSSGT
+1028 ISLKNINVTNSSGT
-1042 STFAIDDYGNVTLRP
+1042 STFAIDNYGNVTLRP
-1057 NTFALTN
+1057 DTFVLTN

-1081 SANSYTDNALSNLD
+1081 SANSYTDKALSDLD

-1101 QEIIDVLSDN
+1101 QEIINVLSDN

-1135 LAGWEVGYKKL
+1135 LAGWKVGIKKL
-1146 SASGTYGEVTLD
+1146 SASGTYGEVILD

-1189 LYTGVVHASSVSLSN
+1189 LYTGTVHASSVSVDT
-1204 SVSAGDSVSASGK
+1204 SVSAGSVSADSISASKK
-1217 VKAGTHIEASGHFYS
+1217 VKAGTHVEASGHFYS

-1260 VDYDEQ
+1260 ADYDEQ

-1302 SANVGIKYY
+1302 SANVDIKYY
-1311 VFLQREG
+1311 VFLQKEG

-1324 AEKEQNYFIVK
+1324 AEKEQNYFIIK

-1358 TDPGDTAYT
+1358 ADPGDTAYT
-1367 DARDIEIPEPNYESE
+1367 DARDIEIPEPNYKSE
-1382 EAEVSEPDYESELIN
+1382 ETEVSEPDYESELIN
-1397 DRLSIINQMEVIL
+1397 DRLSIINQMEVIS